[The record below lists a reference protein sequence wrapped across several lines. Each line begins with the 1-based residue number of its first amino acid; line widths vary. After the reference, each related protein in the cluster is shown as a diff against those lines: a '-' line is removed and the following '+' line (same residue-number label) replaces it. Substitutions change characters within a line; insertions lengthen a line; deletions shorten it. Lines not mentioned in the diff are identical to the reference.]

1 MYSKISKF
9 FKIFLWKMF
18 KPLPLFIRGR
28 ISRKLFSV
36 NLSLDEVD
44 KNITYQM
51 VSDVSEITDSL
62 ELIQN
67 NYKRLSMTKS
77 DDILRANKYHLLPT
91 TTIFTAKYGD
101 EVIGTISVI
110 LDSTFGL
117 PIDSFE
123 DISSFRKEGTVAE
136 IAGFTVKESWR
147 SRNSGI
153 SIPLA
158 LMALRYCF
166 ENLNV
171 DNIVLTVRDSV
182 KPFYEDICKF
192 EAFGKV
198 KTHDGVEGLRSAS
211 LVVKTADYYKKL
223 ENAYEGKPL
232 NKSLFLLFK
241 EFPWAKNTIFPTNK
255 SGLITQRTI
264 LDSRLIRELEQ
275 KSSFFNELSDED
287 KLVITNFTKDFDLYR
302 KFMNHAHQNFSKRED
317 YRYYVN
323 LDGNLVSFG
332 QKFPVK
338 IIDVAKHGLRIFSN
352 QELDKEVILEVD
364 TKEHGRIVLI
374 CETRWAV
381 SKYYGVRIM
390 MDNDKW
396 DSLIAFYENELSGND
411 LGYQEAS

>member
-1 MYSKISKF
+1 
-9 FKIFLWKMF
+9 MF
-18 KPLPLFIRGR
+18 KPLPIFIRGR
-28 ISRKLFSV
+28 ISRSLFSV
-36 NLSLDEVD
+36 DLSFDEVD
-44 KNITYQM
+44 KKITYQM

-77 DDILRANKYHLLPT
+77 DDLLRANKFHLLPT
-91 TTIFTAKYGD
+91 TTIFTAKYGE

-158 LMALRYCF
+158 LLALRYCF

-171 DNIVLTVRDSV
+171 ENIVLTVRDSV

-192 EAFGKV
+192 ETFGKV
-198 KTHDGVEGLRSAS
+198 KFHDGVEGLKSAS
-211 LVVKTADYYKKL
+211 LVVKTADFYKRL
-223 ENAYEGKPL
+223 ENAYEGTPL
-232 NKSLFLLFK
+232 NKNLFLLLK

-255 SGLITQRTI
+255 NGLITQRTI
-264 LDSRLIRELEQ
+264 LDSRLIKELEQ

-302 KFMNHAHQNFSKRED
+302 KFMNHAHQNFSERED

-338 IIDVAKHGLRIFSN
+338 IIDVAAQGLRIFSKN
-352 QELDKEVILEVD
+352 EIENETILEIETFEFGKLILVC
-364 TKEHGRIVLI
+364 EVRWSVSSYHGLRII
-374 CETRWAV
+374 HN
-381 SKYYGVRIM
+381 
-390 MDNDKW
+390 NDKW
-396 DSLIAFYENELSGND
+396 NTLINTYESELSENTGSSN
-411 LGYQEAS
+411 LAA